1 MYPEDRPLLGMQWK
15 GEYFLDAMLHFG
27 LRSAP
32 RIFTAVADALEW
44 CTWQNGVVGIDH
56 YLDDFVVVVPPGPGV
71 SGSIRGGM
79 YSVGGDLGSREEGR
93 AENQIDI
100 PGYRGGH
107 CSWLFVPPGR

>member
-1 MYPEDRPLLGMQWK
+1 MPCSILVFGRPPEYSRQWQMHWS
-15 GEYFLDAMLHFG
+15 G
-27 LRSAP
+27 AP
-32 RIFTAVADALEW
+32 
-44 CTWQNGVVGIDH
+44 WQNGVVGIDH
-56 YLDDFVVVVPPGPGV
+56 YLDGFVVVVPPGPGV